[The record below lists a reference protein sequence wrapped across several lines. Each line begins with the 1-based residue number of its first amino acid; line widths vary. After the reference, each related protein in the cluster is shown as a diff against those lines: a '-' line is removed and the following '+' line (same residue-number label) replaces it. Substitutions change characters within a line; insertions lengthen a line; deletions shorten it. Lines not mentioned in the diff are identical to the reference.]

1 MTFDPRELTS
11 TPYGAPLTPPLP
23 MRMRQTEILTIVYRT
38 DREAADALVPD
49 PLELADDLVVA
60 QIYRMHDADWFGA
73 YCESAFQLPV
83 RLPDGTRGTCSP
95 FLVLESD
102 GAVATGREAYGQP
115 KKHGQVSLG
124 ADGDLLVGRIA
135 RNGVEIAVATM
146 VYKQRRAEP
155 GALEALI
162 PGSAINVNLRVLPD
176 DGETY
181 RRELV
186 ARAFADVVEHEA
198 WAGPATLELHPHAQ
212 LPVHRL
218 PVREVVLGLHRI
230 VDLTLPPGRVIHRY
244 ACD

>member
-1 MTFDPRELTS
+1 MTFDPSDLTS

-23 MRMRQTEILTIVYRT
+23 IRMRQTEILTIVYRT
-38 DREAADALVPD
+38 DREAADQLVPE
-49 PLELADDLVVA
+49 PLALADDLVIA
-60 QIYRMHDADWFGA
+60 HLYRMRDAEWFGA

-83 RLPDGTRGTCSP
+83 RLPDGTRGTYSP

-102 GAVATGREAYGQP
+102 GAVATGREAYGQA

-124 ADGDLLVGRIA
+124 ADGDLVVGRIA
-135 RNGVEIAVATM
+135 RNGVEIALATM

-155 GALEALI
+155 GALEALV
-162 PGSAINVNLRVLPD
+162 PGSGVNVNLRVLPD
-176 DGETY
+176 HGETF

-198 WAGPATLELHPHAQ
+198 WEGPATLELHAHAQ
-212 LPVHRL
+212 VPVFRL
-218 PVREVVLGLHRI
+218 PVREVVLGLHRV

-244 ACD
+244 P